1 MHSIDINYLAVLV
14 CAITSFV
21 IGGLWYGPL
30 FGKSWMEAVGKTE
43 EEIKENFNPV
53 KTYGLAFVGHFAE
66 ALVLAYLLS
75 LTGAVTV
82 TEGIRV
88 GLTAWLGFTAA
99 TFYINYLFEGYKTRL
114 LYINTG
120 FHFVF
125 VLVSSIILISW

>member
-1 MHSIDINYLAVLV
+1 MHSVDINYLAILV

-30 FGKSWMEAVGKTE
+30 FGKSWMAAVGKTE
-43 EEIKENFNPV
+43 EEIKEKFNPA
-53 KTYGLAFVGHFAE
+53 KTYGLAFVGHFVE

-75 LTGAVTV
+75 LTGALTIA
-82 TEGIRV
+82 EGLRV
-88 GLTAWLGFTAA
+88 GLAAWLGFTAA
-99 TFYINYLFEGYKTRL
+99 TFYINYLFEGYKIRL

-125 VLVSSIILISW
+125 ILVSSVILILW